1 MTEFVDLAVAA
12 QRLREAENIL
22 ILSHKNPDGDTIG
35 CAGGLQWIL
44 RSLGKQAAVLCGDP
58 IPEIYDYMNIEPF
71 EGQFHPDFVVAVDVA
86 SVQLLGESE
95 LMLEYSENPNLC
107 IDHHGG
113 NTGYAYETVLDPTAA
128 AAAEIITL
136 LAQELEVE
144 LTPQIADCLYTGIS
158 TDTGCFKFSSTT
170 ARTHRI
176 AAQLMEAG
184 ANVEELNG
192 ILFES
197 RSTARL
203 EIERMALESLE
214 YYLDGACAMVCLTKE
229 QIQESGVAPA
239 ELEDLTSLPRSIQ
252 GVQVGLT
259 LRQQPYGSYKVSVR
273 TTKLVDACAI
283 ANRFG
288 GGGHAR
294 AAGCELDGSQESIK
308 ELLIQEVAAAL
319 EAATARQQEEQT
331 EQQEEV

>member
-1 MTEFVDLAVAA
+1 
-12 QRLREAENIL
+12 
-22 ILSHKNPDGDTIG
+22 
-35 CAGGLQWIL
+35 
-44 RSLGKQAAVLCGDP
+44 
-58 IPEIYDYMNIEPF
+58 
-71 EGQFHPDFVVAVDVA
+71 
-86 SVQLLGESE
+86 
-95 LMLEYSENPNLC
+95 
-107 IDHHGG
+107 
-113 NTGYAYETVLDPTAA
+113 
-128 AAAEIITL
+128 
-136 LAQELEVE
+136 
-144 LTPQIADCLYTGIS
+144 
-158 TDTGCFKFSSTT
+158 
-170 ARTHRI
+170 
-176 AAQLMEAG
+176 
-184 ANVEELNG
+184 
-192 ILFES
+192 
-197 RSTARL
+197 
-203 EIERMALESLE
+203 
-214 YYLDGACAMVCLTKE
+214 MVCLTKE